1 MNRQEIELAIAIIFC
16 FVIPV
21 AVIIYDRIR
30 HRKYYEQKGKFLFLR
45 INNPDVR
52 KQIREAGI
60 KLCPCARDYSK
71 IYLYTADGSIV
82 CGFSENHQHLIAD
95 AAKNHQQM
103 IDCGINVDKFIQ
115 EVKNYD
121 RAE

>member
-1 MNRQEIELAIAIIFC
+1 MNRQEIELAIVIIFC

-30 HRKYYEQKGKFLFLR
+30 HRKYYEQKGTFILLR
-45 INNPDVR
+45 TNYPDVR
-52 KQIREAGI
+52 KQIKEAGI
-60 KLCPCARDYSK
+60 TLCPCAREFRNT
-71 IYLYTADGSIV
+71 YLYTSDGAIV
-82 CGFSENHQHLIAD
+82 CGFNESQQHLIAN
-95 AAKNHQQM
+95 AAKSHM
-103 IDCGINVDKFIQ
+103 KIIDCGINVDKFIQ

>member
-1 MNRQEIELAIAIIFC
+1 MNRQEIEWMVAVFFC

-30 HRKYYEQKGKFLFLR
+30 HHKYYEQKGTFILLR
-45 INNPDVR
+45 TNYPDVR

-60 KLCPCARDYSK
+60 TLCPCAREFSN
-71 IYLYTADGSIV
+71 IYLYTLDGAIV
-82 CGFSENHQHLIAD
+82 CGFNENRQHLIAD
-95 AAKNHQQM
+95 AVKKHM
-103 IDCGINVDKFIQ
+103 KVIDCGINVGKFIQ
-115 EVKNYD
+115 EVKSYD